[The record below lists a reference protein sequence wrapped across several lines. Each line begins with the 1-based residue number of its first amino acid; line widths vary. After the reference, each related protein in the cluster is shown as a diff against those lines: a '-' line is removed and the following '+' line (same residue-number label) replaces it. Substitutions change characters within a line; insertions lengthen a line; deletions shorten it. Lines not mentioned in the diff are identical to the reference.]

1 MQFTI
6 EVKRRNQAEVL
17 PGVLEHVGEMK
28 LDRGEWA
35 LNVKQAPITVTEATA
50 LKRGLGV
57 QAVNIS
63 RATKVKSLMLVGKNP
78 LQIYLALKGCG
89 RGYGLSSVKHDYA
102 ILNRFV
108 KR

>member
-6 EVKRRNQAEVL
+6 VVKRRNQPEVM
-17 PGVLEHVGEMK
+17 PGVLEHVGDK
-28 LDRGEWA
+28 RLDGGEWS
-35 LNVKQAPITVTEATA
+35 LTVKQAPITVQEATA
-50 LKRGLGV
+50 LKRDLGV
-57 QAVNIS
+57 QAVNIA

-78 LQIYLALKGCG
+78 LQIYLSLKGCG
-89 RGYGLSSVKHDYA
+89 RGYGLSSIKHDYA

>member
-6 EVKRRNQAEVL
+6 EVKRRNQPEVV
-17 PGVLEHVGEMK
+17 PGLLEHVGDKRM
-28 LDRGEWA
+28 DGGEWS
-35 LNVKQAPITVTEATA
+35 LKVMQAPLTVQEASA